1 MRRIQQLLAARIVY
15 VDDVLYFSFKKHTF
29 TAQIAQGGLIWRC
42 TWQKPGHVAEKAFQT
57 AGSIQNQPHVRT
69 FESLTDWTETCIQE
83 LLDEYHTRYSSWK
96 RVRHQRTD
104 QPMEIIYKH
113 YQRSHPKSPVETKS
127 ILLYEQIAGQKN
139 AIEKLQEKVA
149 KWIEWY
155 ETTHPNKPLPV
166 EPITSKEEPVSEQHA
181 VQPFVLTS
189 DTGQYMVL
197 HRMNEIA
204 PDECVS
210 WLKKNGPHR
219 FQNMLKNVKQAPI
232 FEPVVEGT
240 DNWND
245 VDQATS
251 IRFIHDFFNN

>member
-15 VDDVLYFSFKKHTF
+15 IDDILYFSFKKHTF
-29 TAQIAQGGLIWRC
+29 TGRIAQGGLIWRC
-42 TWQKPGHVAEKAFQT
+42 TWQKPGQAAEDVFYNGGT
-57 AGSIQNQPHVRT
+57 VQNQPHIRT

-113 YQRSHPKSPVETKS
+113 YQRNNPKMTTDTKP

-139 AIEKLQEKVA
+139 MIDQLQTKVQN
-149 KWIEWY
+149 WVEWFKTNHP
-155 ETTHPNKPLPV
+155 ETPLPV
-166 EPITSKEEPVSEQHA
+166 DPVVPQEEQKTETHS

-189 DTGQYMVL
+189 ETGQYMVL

-210 WLKKNGPHR
+210 WLKKNGPHT
-219 FQNMLKNVKQAPI
+219 FKTMLQNVKQTPT
-232 FEPVVEGT
+232 FEPAVSGP
-240 DNWND
+240 DNWQTID
-245 VDQATS
+245 SLTS
-251 IRFIHDFFNN
+251 KRFIHEFFN